1 MQQDA
6 ELRWLPPLQVAA
18 VEAVSAE
25 AEARLQSQAQVHD
38 TAVEQLQQER
48 KREKEVCD
56 EKLQEQQ
63 DAELRLL
70 PPLQVAA
77 FDALSAENKA
87 RLKSQA
93 TLHCEAIEHLQ
104 QQHERE
110 KQADRENLQQQVNE
124 LIRLRGEVKRL
135 NNVVLTNSARSGEF
149 LEPQLYTAPIRTR
162 VLCGNP
168 RICWHVFSASFLV
181 EQAQFVHVVTC
192 ACATARSQSG
202 KKHADPAPTARAL
215 QAAAKAGQAITAS
228 EATEPCP
235 VGAVVPARQPSC
247 KPSSGSQMACDPCA
261 ATTPLQE
268 LTNGSSPISFKVAS
282 PMKPRARP
290 IPATHKVSGVAIAA
304 KVSGVAI
311 AAKVSGVAI
320 AAKAEGVAADRKLT
334 KPAADPS
341 SVSVKE
347 NKSLMSVAG
356 TPNQIKGSSSRA
368 QPLSHEEEKAPTGTS
383 SSQPAACPSACQER
397 SSQAGSAGCKEVS
410 SMGVSPP
417 SLQAGVLRA
426 AVVPLPVAA
435 EGQLVD
441 QPKAASPP
449 LRAATPTPQERPPVS
464 ASVSIPDGLRNRP
477 TPTTI
482 AVQPSSGQAL
492 IDDLSSRMAG
502 LRPVEGEAVVTMTSE
517 PALSLASSTGASPIR
532 RLPLPGTTVPQ
543 LSPVLLP
550 FLGLPIAADLAEV
563 TEATQPST
571 PSDHTMQ
578 ANKHAVAAWADGTVT
593 ASAATDTAE
602 ASFADLLLSAALHE
616 DMGTPG
622 CVSPILGVIEQQR
635 SEPTPLAEAQT
646 DAATPASPSAA
657 SDASSTELC
666 AELDAELDA
675 GLEDDSSISSMDF
688 GEAADAPHGER
699 DNDSWACS
707 GSSVSSLDFGYATHA
722 EPDADSESS
731 LDSSVSSLDFG
742 YATHAEPGADSE
754 SSSDSSVSSL
764 DFGYATH
771 AEPDADS
778 ESSSDSS
785 VSSLD
790 CGGSCGQSHW
800 ATPLSFGSCGSLLD

>member
-1 MQQDA
+1 MQ
-6 ELRWLPPLQVAA
+6 
-18 VEAVSAE
+18 
-25 AEARLQSQAQVHD
+25 
-38 TAVEQLQQER
+38 
-48 KREKEVCD
+48 
-56 EKLQEQQ
+56 
-63 DAELRLL
+63 
-70 PPLQVAA
+70 
-77 FDALSAENKA
+77 
-87 RLKSQA
+87 
-93 TLHCEAIEHLQ
+93 
-104 QQHERE
+104 
-110 KQADRENLQQQVNE
+110 
-124 LIRLRGEVKRL
+124 
-135 NNVVLTNSARSGEF
+135 
-149 LEPQLYTAPIRTR
+149 
-162 VLCGNP
+162 
-168 RICWHVFSASFLV
+168 
-181 EQAQFVHVVTC
+181 

-334 KPAADPS
+334 KPAAEPS
-341 SVSVKE
+341 SASVKD
-347 NKSLMSVAG
+347 NKSLRSVAG
-356 TPNQIKGSSSRA
+356 TLNQVKGSISRA

-383 SSQPAACPSACQER
+383 SSQPAACPSGCQER